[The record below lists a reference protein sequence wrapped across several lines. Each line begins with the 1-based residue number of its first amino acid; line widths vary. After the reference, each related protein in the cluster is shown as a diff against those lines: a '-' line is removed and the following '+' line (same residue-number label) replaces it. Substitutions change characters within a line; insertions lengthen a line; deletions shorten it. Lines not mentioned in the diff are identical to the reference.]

1 MDCSLPDS
9 SSVHGIFQARI
20 LEWIAIS
27 FSKRSSQPRD
37 WTQVY
42 RMVGRYFPVWATAG
56 KESACNVG
64 RPGFDPCTGMIPWRR
79 EQLPTPVFWA
89 GEFHGLYYPWGC
101 KETDRTEQLS
111 VTWWIHFKIIGLVK
125 VFKKEKLSSSRIHC
139 CYIIL
144 TKECKKK
151 FVLSSLRIPDPFLF
165 LRDPGLLTN
174 LPRNWLNNKL
184 FF

>member
-1 MDCSLPDS
+1 MSEVAHSCPTLCNPMDCSLPDS
-9 SSVHGIFQARI
+9 SSVRGIFQARI

-42 RMVGRYFPVWATAG
+42 HIVGRCFPVWATAG

-89 GEFHGLYYPWGC
+89 GEFYGLYYPWGC

-111 VTWWIHFKIIGLVK
+111 VTWWIHFKITGLVRR
-125 VFKKEKLSSSRIHC
+125 FSGRRNC
-139 CYIIL
+139 PQTGYIVVI
-144 TKECKKK
+144 
-151 FVLSSLRIPDPFLF
+151 
-165 LRDPGLLTN
+165 
-174 LPRNWLNNKL
+174 
-184 FF
+184 